1 MKGIQLTDY
10 DLSIKVERDNG
21 GKILSGLVV
30 NDILSQNQAIILMIR
45 KGELKEDPTIGVGL
59 SDMLLEHDLMAIRTE
74 IRQQLELDQQTV
86 DVVKVTSSD
95 VIIEA
100 HY

>member
-10 DLSIKVERDNG
+10 DLSIKVERDKG